1 MLRYLVFDPTCLRS
15 GLCSNVEKG
24 GGWYGP
30 SKLSLELCQ
39 QRRSTGLLS
48 GTNILTLTG
57 KSRALEFANEYSSM
71 APPERHKQMNLLNVY
86 PSAIYFI
93 DSRDS
98 LQ

>member
-1 MLRYLVFDPTCLRS
+1 MLRYLVLDPICLKS

-71 APPERHKQMNLLNVY
+71 APTVRHEQMYPLNVY
-86 PSAIYFI
+86 PFAIQH
-93 DSRDS
+93 SRQ
-98 LQ
+98 L